1 MTNITNRTTVKQL
14 IELGVTFE
22 QIESLV
28 VKAQNKNQKS
38 KVKLEQAELMTEVF
52 DIMFSSPN
60 AEWKTGSILKTW
72 FPEGKSKNEET
83 ENERKQKHAQI
94 SQALKALSDSGK
106 ILKHNQTNTTSG
118 TFYTVV
124 LNLPAVIK

>member
-28 VKAQNKNQKS
+28 VKAENKNKKS
-38 KVKLEQAELMTEVF
+38 KEKENQIELMSEIF
-52 DIMFSSPN
+52 DIMFSNPN

-72 FPEGKSKNEET
+72 FPEGKSQIEEV
-83 ENERKQKHAQI
+83 ENERKQKHSQI
-94 SQALKALSDSGK
+94 SQALKALSDAGK
-106 ILKHNQTNTTSG
+106 IAKHNQTNTTSG